1 MCVCCACA
9 VCVVCVDRQKVLVH
23 HPDKK
28 QQVALAVGE
37 GEGEGEGDDHFKCI
51 KIGETKDC
59 THKWIGNAVQNFSSS
74 NFFSG
79 HIVRV
84 REKSVSPHP
93 PLAHKKYESVADHY
107 THPCVPTVYAC
118 EFLVAFIWCLCKK
131 YESFKITRHYHGN
144 ILTL

>member
-1 MCVCCACA
+1 MCIYTHPTIHIQDQDHYVLLGLGRMRWRATQQDIRKACESLHITCWTRVCVSVVCVLCVVCA

-84 REKSVSPHP
+84 REKSV
-93 PLAHKKYESVADHY
+93 
-107 THPCVPTVYAC
+107 
-118 EFLVAFIWCLCKK
+118 
-131 YESFKITRHYHGN
+131 
-144 ILTL
+144 